1 MRRTLQRLPFIVIL
15 QGIGAVAMLIPAIHA
30 LQRGDT
36 SVAEPFLYSSLIF
49 IVLFVL
55 LAVALGHRGRDGTV
69 RGQLLGL
76 VSALILLPLMLAVPF
91 REALGDGRLLNSW
104 FEMVS
109 SLTTTGA
116 TLYPEPGRLPPTL
129 HLWRAMVGWLGGL
142 LFWVSALAILAPL
155 NLGGFEVIATD
166 VTAAGRAALRERR
179 AGRPGERL
187 RRAALR
193 LAPIYGGLS
202 MALWLGLVVLG
213 SEPIE
218 GAILAMSTM
227 STSGIIIPGQWD
239 RVGVMPEILI
249 FVFLAFAVSR
259 LTFRND
265 FITREKGVLL
275 RDPEVRLAVTLLV
288 AVPGFLFLRHFLGS
302 IESESQEDVPEALR
316 ALWGTLF
323 TTLSFLT
330 TAGFESQAFEDS
342 RYWSGLS
349 TPGLLLVGLSLI
361 GGGVATTA
369 GGVKLLRIYALYKHG
384 QREMQR
390 LVHPSSVGGAG
401 ASGRRLRREGAFV
414 AWIFF
419 MLFAVSIAVTMAT
432 LSLAGLG
439 FEEATILTVAALST
453 TGPLAGIG
461 GETPILY
468 SDLGGAARLV
478 LAGVMVIGRLETLAL
493 IALFNRD
500 FWRS

>member
-1 MRRTLQRLPFIVIL
+1 
-15 QGIGAVAMLIPAIHA
+15 
-30 LQRGDT
+30 
-36 SVAEPFLYSSLIF
+36 
-49 IVLFVL
+49 
-55 LAVALGHRGRDGTV
+55 
-69 RGQLLGL
+69 
-76 VSALILLPLMLAVPF
+76 
-91 REALGDGRLLNSW
+91 
-104 FEMVS
+104 MVS

-166 VTAAGRAALRERR
+166 ITAAGRTALRERR

-187 RRAALR
+187 RRYALR

-202 MALWLGLVVLG
+202 LALWLGLVILG
-213 SEPIE
+213 TEPTE

-227 STSGIIIPGQWD
+227 STSGITPGSWQGEHVW
-239 RVGVMPEILI
+239 PEVLI
-249 FVFLAFAVSR
+249 FCFLIFAVSR

-265 FITREKGVLL
+265 FITRERGVLL
-275 RDPEVRLAVTLLV
+275 RDPEIRLAATLLV
-288 AVPGFLFLRHFLGS
+288 VVPGFLFLRHFLGS
-302 IESESQEDVPEALR
+302 IETEAQEDVPEALN
-316 ALWGTLF
+316 ALWGALF

-330 TAGFESQAFEDS
+330 TTGFESAAYEDA
-342 RYWSGLS
+342 RFWSGLP

-384 QREMQR
+384 AREMGR
-390 LVHPSSVGGAG
+390 LVYPSSVGGAG

-419 MLFAVSIAVTMAT
+419 MLFAISIAVTMAA
-432 LSLAGLG
+432 LSLAGLD
-439 FEEATILTVAALST
+439 FEKATILTVAALST
-453 TGPLAGIG
+453 TGPLARVG

-468 SDLGGAARLV
+468 SDLGDAARLI
-478 LAGVMVIGRLETLAL
+478 LAAVMVIGRLETLAL

-500 FWRS
+500 FWRN

>member
-1 MRRTLQRLPFIVIL
+1 MHRTLQRLPFLVIL
-15 QGIGAVAMLIPAIHA
+15 QGIGALAMLVPAIHA
-30 LQRGDT
+30 LQLGEAA
-36 SVAEPFLYSSLIF
+36 VARAFLYSSLIF
-49 IVLFVL
+49 MVLFAL
-55 LAVALGHRGRDGTV
+55 LALALGHRSREGTI

-91 REALGDGRLLNSW
+91 REALGDARLFNSW

-116 TLYPEPGRLPPTL
+116 TLYPEPGRLPSTL

-187 RRAALR
+187 RRNAIR

-202 MALWLGLVVLG
+202 MALWLGLVIIGV
-213 SEPIE
+213 EPTE

-227 STSGIIIPGQWD
+227 STSGIIIPGQWQGEQ
-239 RVGVMPEILI
+239 VGPEILI
-249 FVFLAFAVSR
+249 FCFLAFAVSR

-265 FITREKGVLL
+265 FITRERGVLL
-275 RDPEVRLAVTLLV
+275 RDPEVRLAVTLLI
-288 AVPGFLFLRHFLGS
+288 AVPGFLFLRHFFGA
-302 IESESQEDVPEALR
+302 IETESQEDVPEALL
-316 ALWGTLF
+316 AFWGALF
-323 TTLSFLT
+323 TTLSYLT
-330 TAGFESQAFEDS
+330 TTGFESQAFEES
-342 RYWSGLS
+342 RYWSGLP
-349 TPGLLLVGLSLI
+349 TPGLLLLGLSLI

-369 GGVKLLRIYALYKHG
+369 GGVKLLRIYALYKHSA
-384 QREMQR
+384 REMER
-390 LVHPSSVGGAG
+390 LVHPSSVGGSG
-401 ASGRRLRREGAFV
+401 VSGRRLRREGAFV

-419 MLFAVSIAVTMAT
+419 MLFAISIAVTMAA

-439 FEEATILTVAALST
+439 FEPATVLTVAALST
-453 TGPLAGIG
+453 TGPLASVG
-461 GETPILY
+461 GESPILY
-468 SDLGGAARLV
+468 SDLGGAARLI
-478 LAGVMVIGRLETLAL
+478 LAAVMVIGRLETLAL
-493 IALFNRD
+493 ISLFNRD
-500 FWRS
+500 FWRN